1 MPRPMLI
8 PPSALDSAQP
18 SDAALLTQ
26 ARAGDAGAFATVY
39 DRHAAAAYGLARRM
53 LHDRAAAQDVVQDA
67 FLGLWRTDGYDP
79 ERGSVRTFLLGIVR
93 NRAIDLL
100 RKSGRRSVREHSD
113 DTLVLLLSAPER
125 TDVEVDERETQRI
138 LRGALAKLP
147 ERQQRALDLA
157 FFGGLTHAEIAL
169 QLDEPIGTIKSRI
182 RLGLEK
188 LRADVDAAISG

>member
-26 ARAGDAGAFATVY
+26 ARAGDASAFATVY